1 MNDSLKKNQ
10 VYKELLGQIRRGVL
24 APGEQLPGEAQLA
37 VSLHV
42 SRVTLRAALD
52 LLEEE
57 GLVGWTG
64 KEPLFQE
71 RSEAGIISRSPV

>member
-57 GLVGWTG
+57 GLVER
-64 KEPLFQE
+64 EPLFQE